1 MSKPC
6 TRGICLLTLALITP
20 HALSQDISGWSDKT
34 VCRLVKSNG
43 SEDYLD
49 EAASR
54 GLDCKAKV
62 KASGSNTSG
71 SVAFSE
77 TPEVSIQKILL
88 EQGYYAGT
96 IDEKF
101 GSKSKKA
108 LASFCKSK
116 NINCSQTTLDETL
129 VFLENNGFKSEP
141 LYPVPVFEKFNFSIK
156 NPNVLL
162 VDVNKDDF
170 SRCEYT
176 IKNNLK
182 KYPYDTASVYN
193 NASLLFEK
201 DIYKASGKNFDV
213 IDEVTNNF
221 VSRMYK
227 QGHACLKG
235 ESKACQATFEVIE
248 KMRERDALTQNTTN
262 STPETH
268 FLTNSRIL
276 SPLLV
281 SYSYAVQRLGRP
293 KSDFKNSIWF
303 KNALYQNTY
312 DPRPKARNRER
323 DFERTNLGD
332 CEVDLKSAAGQNHH
346 TVSGLLYQMWG
357 VLWNHNEY
365 AAVGLDAVNAA
376 LKSVDSKGALVCDA
390 VRGSNAMTY
399 SGSNLSNMVSSLT
412 IAKNQGFDSSQ
423 LSHLNSLHLAVKFQ
437 ISLIYDQR
445 PIYSYAKR
453 NTLSWCSSD
462 YKKQCFHI
470 AGRRDLAFA
479 WVIPYM
485 KLFPQ
490 HENTKWIK
498 SIFNQM
504 SNEIIT
510 DEEIKRNLNAF
521 VAGKIPTDNY
531 RKNIVY
537 QNQWDIDDS
546 SLYIYDDFD
555 VYAKGSPVC
564 MYGIPKY

>member
-1 MSKPC
+1 MTTIKII
-6 TRGICLLTLALITP
+6 RKICSQLLILF
-20 HALSQDISGWSDKT
+20 
-34 VCRLVKSNG
+34 
-43 SEDYLD
+43 YL
-49 EAASR
+49 
-54 GLDCKAKV
+54 LFC
-62 KASGSNTSG
+62 G

-77 TPEVSIQKILL
+77 TPEASIQKILL

-96 IDEKF
+96 IDGKF

-116 NINCSQTTLDETL
+116 NINCSQTTLDATL

-141 LYPVPVFEKFNFSIK
+141 LYSVPVFEKFNFSIK

-162 VDVNKDDF
+162 VDVKKDNF
-170 SRCEYT
+170 SRCKYT
-176 IKNNLK
+176 IKNNLT

-213 IDEVTNNF
+213 LDEVTNNF

-235 ESKACQATFEVIE
+235 EKKACRATFEVIDE
-248 KMRERDALTQNTTN
+248 MQKRSALTRNTSN
-262 STPETH
+262 STPETYY
-268 FLTNSRIL
+268 LTNNRIL

-281 SYSYAVQRLGRP
+281 SYSYAIQRLGRP
-293 KSDFKNSIWF
+293 TSDFTNSTWF
-303 KNALYQNTY
+303 KNAIYQNTY
-312 DPRPKARNRER
+312 DPRPNARMRER
-323 DFERTNLGD
+323 DFERTNLGNCRGD
-332 CEVDLKSAAGQNHH
+332 IENAAGQNHH
-346 TVSGLLYQMWG
+346 TQSGLLYQMWG
-357 VLWNHNEY
+357 VLWNNNEY
-365 AAVGLDAVNAA
+365 AAIGLDATNAA

-390 VRGSNAMTY
+390 VRGANAMTY
-399 SGSNLSNMVSSLT
+399 SGSNLSNMVSSLM
-412 IAKNQGFDSSQ
+412 IAKNHNVDLSQ
-423 LSHLNSLHLAVKFQ
+423 LSHLSSLHRAVEFQ
-437 ISLIYDQR
+437 ISLIYDQK
-445 PIYSYAKR
+445 PIFSYAKKDI
-453 NTLSWCSSD
+453 LSWCNKD
-462 YKKQCFHI
+462 YRKQCFHI
-470 AGRRDLAFA
+470 AGNRDLAFA
-479 WVIPYM
+479 WAIPYM

-490 HENTKWIK
+490 HENTKLIK

-504 SNEIIT
+504 SSEIIT
-510 DEEIKRNLNAF
+510 DEEIKRNLNGF

-555 VYAKGSPVC
+555 VSIKGSPVC